1 MRTISRLF
9 ALLTVTALSAPAFGA
24 PPARAIDLGRAS
36 AVTFSFDDP
45 ILLPA
50 GIAAADVVVVATEER
65 PRYTRTTV
73 LLRGGR
79 TISFVTRHSHPFA
92 AAPSAGQDLMAALGK

>member
-24 PPARAIDLGRAS
+24 PPARPIDLDRAPP
-36 AVTFSFDDP
+36 VTFSFDDP
-45 ILLPA
+45 IVLPA
-50 GIAAADVVVVATEER
+50 GIAAADVVVVATETRER
-65 PRYTRTTV
+65 DTRTTL

-79 TISFVTRHSHPFA
+79 TVSFVTRHTHPFA
-92 AAPSAGQDLMAALGK
+92 AAPAAPHDLLAALGK

>member
-1 MRTISRLF
+1 MRTLSRLF

-24 PPARAIDLGRAS
+24 PPARPIDLDRDVQ
-36 AVTFSFDDP
+36 VTFSFDDP
-45 ILLPA
+45 VALPS
-50 GIAAADVVVVATEER
+50 GIAPADVVVVATEAG

-79 TISFVTRHSHPFA
+79 TVTFLAQHSHPFA
-92 AAPSAGQDLMAALGK
+92 AVAPAADDLLAALGK